1 MMIIKNYHNLLII
14 AIKAALTASEKI
26 LEIYKTDFSFTN
38 KADLSPVTVADKQAN
53 EIICQMLKSS
63 EIQVLSEEG
72 DHVPWQE
79 RKDQRY
85 LWIVDPLDGT
95 KEFIKKNDEFT
106 VNIALTDHGTPI
118 LGVVYCPVLRELYYG
133 SPSVDGAFKVLIPES
148 FRLEENN
155 PESLFVLARKLPF
168 DNNSEGLTVVV
179 SRSHRNEETEKYI
192 SKLEKEHSSIRFVS
206 RGSSLKLCMIAEGV
220 ADIYPRI
227 GPTHEWDTAAGH
239 AIVRL
244 STGNVYQFETQRP
257 LLYNK
262 ENTLNP
268 WFIAVNSNYKL

>member
-1 MMIIKNYHNLLII
+1 MMTKNNYHNLLIT
-14 AIKAALTASEKI
+14 AIKAALVASEKI

-38 KADLSPVTVADKQAN
+38 KADLSPVTLADKQAN
-53 EIICQMLKSS
+53 EIICDMLKSS
-63 EIQVLSEEG
+63 GIKVLSEESEQA
-72 DHVPWQE
+72 PWQE
-79 RKDQRY
+79 RKNQRY

-106 VNIALTDHGTPI
+106 VNIALTEFGTPI
-118 LGVVYCPVLRELYYG
+118 SGVVYCPVLRELFYG
-133 SPSVDGAFKVLIPES
+133 SPSVEGAYKVIIPEG
-148 FRLEENN
+148 FIFDENN
-155 PESLFVLARKLPF
+155 PESLFDLARKMPF
-168 DNNSEGLTVVV
+168 GNNSEGLTVVV

-192 SKLEKEHSSIRFVS
+192 SKLEKEHASIRFVS
-206 RGSSLKLCMIAEGV
+206 RGSSLKLCMIAEGI

-244 STGNVYQFETQRP
+244 SGGNVYEFETQKP

-268 WFIAVNSNYKL
+268 WFVAVNSNYKL